1 MLKLRPVVLDIEGF
15 RQKKSGF
22 IIKELYVCSH
32 NYSDTVSFLPPSSF
46 NILSSS
52 EQKSYQWVSK
62 FLHGLAWE
70 SGDYPYCYLQQII
83 QSIKLRFPFAGFYA
97 KGTEK
102 ADTLKKLFQRDVI
115 NLETLLCPKV
125 ENLKLYRDIPICE
138 LHAVSCPRRQR
149 SRHCAS
155 KKAKLFYQW
164 LTNESSFGKTNSI
177 SPSSEFVSKFDSL
190 QLHNG

>member
-1 MLKLRPVVLDIEGF
+1 MLKLRVVVLDIEGF
-15 RQKKSGF
+15 RHKKLGF
-22 IIKELYVCSH
+22 TIKELSVCTH
-32 NYSDTVSFLPPSSF
+32 NYSDIVSFRPPSSF

-52 EQKSYQWVSK
+52 EQKYYQWVSK

-83 QSIKLRFPFAGFYA
+83 QSIKLRFPFADIYA

-102 ADTLKKLFQRDVI
+102 ADTLKNLLQNDVI

-125 ENLKLYRDIPICE
+125 ENLKLYRDIPICD
-138 LHAVSCPRRQR
+138 LHAVSCPKRQQ
-149 SRHCAS
+149 SRHCAT

-164 LTNESSFGKTNSI
+164 LTNESPFGEINSI

>member
-15 RQKKSGF
+15 PHKKSGF
-22 IIKELYVCSH
+22 IIKELSVCTH
-32 NYSDTVSFLPPSSF
+32 NYSDSISFRSPSSF

-83 QSIKLRFPFAGFYA
+83 RSIKFHFPYA

-102 ADTLKKLFQRDVI
+102 ADLLKKLLQNDVI
-115 NLETLLCPKV
+115 NLETLLCPKFG
-125 ENLKLYRDIPICE
+125 NLKLCRVIPVCD
-138 LHAVSCPRRQR
+138 LHAVSCPKRQR
-149 SRHCAS
+149 SRHCAT
-155 KKAKLFYQW
+155 KKAKLFCQW
-164 LTNESSFGKTNSI
+164 LTNESPFGKINSI

-190 QLHNG
+190 QVHNG

>member
-1 MLKLRPVVLDIEGF
+1 MFKLRAVVLDIEGF

-22 IIKELYVCSH
+22 IIKELSLCSH

-70 SGDYPYCYLQQII
+70 SGDYPYCYFQQIF
-83 QSIKLRFPFAGFYA
+83 QSIKLRFPFAEFYS

-102 ADTLKKLFQRDVI
+102 ADNLKKLLQNDDN

-138 LHAVSCPRRQR
+138 LHAVSCPKRQR
-149 SRHCAS
+149 KRHCAT
-155 KKAKLFYQW
+155 KKAKLFYQC
-164 LTNESSFGKTNSI
+164 LTNDSSFGKN
-177 SPSSEFVSKFDSL
+177 K
-190 QLHNG
+190 LHLSFK